1 MCQSPVTRHGSF
13 ALLTLVLATAAS
25 TGNTASSAP
34 PDPLVL
40 PARGICAHR
49 GAMATHPENTIV
61 ALKEALRLGV
71 HVVEFDV
78 HWTKDRQLVL
88 MHDRSVDRTTNG
100 TGKVSSF
107 TLAEIR
113 QLDAGSW
120 KGAQFAGERIPT
132 LEETLK
138 IMPENVWLFVDIQYR
153 PHLAAPVTREILRQ
167 KRRRQCMLLVFSH
180 EAAEAARQVDPEV
193 SICNTH
199 VPGYDSENVA
209 DVIAR
214 GYHALRFTGIGSPEN
229 VLRLK
234 EANVRILFCSGAK
247 HQPSLKQLFDA
258 GIDFPVVDDPARMIT
273 AAGKLGIK
281 PLKPVY
287 RKGDVAEPGG
297 VSRTWLVQ

>member
-1 MCQSPVTRHGSF
+1 MCQSPVIRSGSC
-13 ALLTLVLATAAS
+13 ALLTVVLATAAS
-25 TGNTASSAP
+25 AVNTASGA
-34 PDPLVL
+34 PLVL

-61 ALKEALRLGV
+61 AFKEALRLGV

-167 KRRRQCMLLVFSH
+167 KRRHQCMLLVFSH
-180 EAAEAARQVDPEV
+180 EAAEAARQVDPDV
-193 SICNTH
+193 LVCNTH
-199 VPGYDSENVA
+199 RPGYDSENVA

-214 GYHALRFTGIGSPEN
+214 GYSALRFTGIGSPEN

-234 EANVRILFCSGAK
+234 EANVRILFCSNAK

-258 GIDFPVVDDPARMIT
+258 GIDFPVVDDPARVMT
-273 AAGKLGIK
+273 EAGKLGIK
-281 PLKPVY
+281 PLKLVY
-287 RKGDVAEPGG
+287 RKGDVAE
-297 VSRTWLVQ
+297 